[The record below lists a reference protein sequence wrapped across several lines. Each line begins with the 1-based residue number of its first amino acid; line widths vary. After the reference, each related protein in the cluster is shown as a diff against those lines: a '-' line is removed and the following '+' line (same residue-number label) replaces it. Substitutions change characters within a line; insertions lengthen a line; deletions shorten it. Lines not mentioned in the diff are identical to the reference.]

1 MPTPERACFA
11 QTNAARESS
20 VYPREEGWT
29 MITPRA
35 LCSLTRESVSRFSQ
49 DFAPSM
55 GAALAYYTIFSIAP
69 LLIIAIAVAG
79 FVFGENAARG
89 EVFAQLRGLIGDQ
102 GAAAIEATVKSA
114 SQTGSGTFAALVG
127 IVILLL
133 GATSVFAE
141 LQSDLDRIWDS
152 PKPAKPGIWGILRG
166 RVLSFGMVLGIGFLL
181 LVSLVL
187 SAALAALG
195 HLWRGAFPGGDMF
208 VQVVNFI
215 VGFLIITGLFALIY
229 KVLPRCDI
237 GWADVWIGATVTS
250 LLFSI
255 GKSLIGLYLGRS
267 SVASSFGAAGS
278 LVIVLLWVYY
288 SAQIFL
294 FGAEFTR
301 TYSYSHGTRKDAA
314 EAATKATIDGTIV
327 GADTG
332 AAEDRRTKDEGIS
345 GAQMA
350 RGRAAMGTGPAS
362 AESTTPEAPAFARE
376 ALPAFAKLRI
386 AAGIAA
392 AVGLIAGEILSE
404 LRRERRF
411 GRRA

>member
-1 MPTPERACFA
+1 
-11 QTNAARESS
+11 
-20 VYPREEGWT
+20 
-29 MITPRA
+29 MIKPRA
-35 LCSLTRESVSRFSQ
+35 LWSLTRESVSRFSQ

-55 GAALAYYTIFSIAP
+55 GAALAYYTVFSIAP

-114 SQTGSGTFAALVG
+114 SQTGSGTFAAIAG

-152 PKPAKPGIWGILRG
+152 PKPAKPGIWGTLRG

-187 SAALAALG
+187 SAVLAALG
-195 HLWRGAFPGGDMF
+195 HVWRGAFPGRDML
-208 VQVVNFI
+208 VQVINFL

-237 GWADVWIGATVTS
+237 RWADVWIGATVTS

-255 GKSLIGLYLGRS
+255 GKLLIGLYLGRS

-278 LVIVLLWVYY
+278 LVVVLLWVYY

-294 FGAEFTR
+294 LGAEFTR
-301 TYSYSHGTRKDAA
+301 TYSYRHGTRRSTARA
-314 EAATKATIDGTIV
+314 PTKATTDGTTV
-327 GADTG
+327 VADTG
-332 AAEDRRTKDEGIS
+332 VAEDRSKGDEGVS
-345 GAQMA
+345 GQQTAT
-350 RGRAAMGTGPAS
+350 GRVAAGTVPAPS
-362 AESTTPEAPAFARE
+362 ESTPPEAPAFARE
-376 ALPAFAKLRI
+376 SLPTFAKLRI

-392 AVGLIAGEILSE
+392 TVGLIAGEIISE